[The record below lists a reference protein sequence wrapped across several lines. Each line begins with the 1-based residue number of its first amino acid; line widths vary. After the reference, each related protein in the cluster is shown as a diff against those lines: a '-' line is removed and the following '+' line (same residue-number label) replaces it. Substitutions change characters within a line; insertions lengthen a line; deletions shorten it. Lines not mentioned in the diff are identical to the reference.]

1 MEEISGEDKRVKERD
16 MGELPATA
24 RKVTSTG
31 LRCKNAKAA
40 CRKKSDP
47 GARKKARDYCQC
59 QRQDKERET
68 QWNEAQQINV
78 RHPQS
83 SGGGA
88 DKRARSLTF

>member
-40 CRKKSDP
+40 CRKKAILGP
-47 GARKKARDYCQC
+47 GRKQ
-59 QRQDKERET
+59 ET
-68 QWNEAQQINV
+68 IASV
-78 RHPQS
+78 RGRTRKGRH
-83 SGGGA
+83 SGM
-88 DKRARSLTF
+88 KPSR